1 MTDSEILDL
10 SGSNQRRAWDIIR
23 RLDIMKI
30 WADAGAEAHV
40 VGSLAMG
47 LMMTHRDID
56 IHVYSSPLTVE
67 GSFAAM
73 AKLAVN
79 AAIKKIECRNLLD
92 TDEACI
98 EWHAWYD
105 DGDGEPWQIDIIHIL
120 KGSRY
125 DGFFERMAE
134 RIKAALTDET
144 RLAILRLKAE
154 TPEDVHIM
162 GVEYYQAVLRGGV
175 RTLADF
181 IRWRQEH
188 PVTGIGDWM
197 PGRIY

>member
-1 MTDSEILDL
+1 MTDSELLIK
-10 SGSNQRRAWDIIR
+10 SENMQRRAWDIIR
-23 RLDIMKI
+23 RLRLMEI

-56 IHVYSSPLTVE
+56 LHVYSSPLTVE

-73 AKLAVN
+73 ARLAED
-79 AAIKKIECRNLLD
+79 AAVKKIECRNLLD

-105 DGDGEPWQIDIIHIL
+105 DGQDGEWQIDIIHIL

-125 DGFFERMAE
+125 DGYFERMAE
-134 RIKAALTDET
+134 RIKAALTDDT
-144 RLAILRLKAE
+144 RLAILRLKAG
-154 TPEDVHIM
+154 TPENEHVM
-162 GVEYYQAVLRGGV
+162 GVEYYQAVLRDGV
-175 RTLADF
+175 RTMPDF
-181 IRWRQEH
+181 MRWRTEH
-188 PVTGIGDWM
+188 PVTGVLEWM
-197 PGRIY
+197 P

>member
-10 SGSNQRRAWDIIR
+10 SGSNQQRAWNIIR

-105 DGDGEPWQIDIIHIL
+105 DGDGGPWQIDIIHIL

-175 RTLADF
+175 RTMADF

-188 PVTGIGDWM
+188 PVTGIVEWM
-197 PGRIY
+197 P

>member
-10 SGSNQRRAWDIIR
+10 SGSNQQRAWNIIR

-98 EWHAWYD
+98 EWHAGYD
-105 DGDGEPWQIDIIHIL
+105 DGDGGPWQIDIIHIL

-162 GVEYYQAVLRGGV
+162 GVEYYQTVLRGGV

-188 PVTGIGDWM
+188 PVTGIVEWM
-197 PGRIY
+197 P